1 MGYQQ
6 RSGEKYPPR
15 NGEQSEFI
23 LITKAKD
30 LVKHT
35 YMMTSEKRFPKK
47 HYKLVQRLQD
57 STIEIFER
65 VQEANELDL
74 SDPQEF
80 RERQYEQKKAMT
92 KCKTVL
98 FLIEIAFERGMISKD
113 QCEAWTK
120 YVLDVKY
127 MTASWKKKDRERVT
141 GQRRNAPPR

>member
-1 MGYQQ
+1 MGYPQ
-6 RSGEKYPPR
+6 RNGEKYQPR

-35 YMMTSEKRFPKK
+35 YMMTGEKRFPKK

-57 STIEIFER
+57 TTIEIFER

-80 RERQYEQKKAMT
+80 RERQYDQKKAMT

-98 FLIEIAFERGMISKD
+98 FLIEIALERGMISKS
-113 QCEAWTK
+113 QCDTWTN
-120 YVLDVKY
+120 YVVEVKR
-127 MTASWKKKDRERVT
+127 MTASWKKKDRERAT
-141 GQRRNAPPR
+141 AQWRNAPPR